1 MIIMQPVS
9 NDKRANIVAA
19 KKRGESVISI
29 KKWFDVS
36 DSTISRI
43 WNKFINTGSY
53 TPIPYLGRKSD
64 ITPETDDKIR
74 AAIKENPSVTLEDL
88 ISNLSLNLTVSGLSR
103 RLAKMDLSLKK
114 RRLIQMDKTD
124 QM

>member
-1 MIIMQPVS
+1 MQPVS